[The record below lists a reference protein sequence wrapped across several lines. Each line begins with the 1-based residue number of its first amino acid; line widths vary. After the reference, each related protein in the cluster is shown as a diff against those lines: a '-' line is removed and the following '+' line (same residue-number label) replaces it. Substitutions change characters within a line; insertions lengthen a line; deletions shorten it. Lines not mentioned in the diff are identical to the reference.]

1 MKRTNDF
8 LTWWLCLALLSFCV
22 PMNARY
28 SAPAESSGMATSGKF
43 EHKDPLPR
51 NKDAARKMDTVIAR
65 YLEAVRSAGHDLHSV
80 MVVQHG
86 EVIAERWLGDH
97 APDQLHIL
105 NSVSKTFTSMAVGF
119 AVAEGRIRT
128 TDKVVDFFADK
139 LPANV
144 DEKLKKMEIRHLL
157 TMSSGH
163 DTDPTANIRQHHD
176 KDWVAE
182 FLAAPLAHE
191 PGQVFVYN
199 SLATYMLAAIVQ
211 KVTNQKTVDY
221 LRPRLFDPL
230 GIGTVRWDESPQGI
244 NCGGWGLYVRTEDM
258 AKLGQ
263 LLLQKGE
270 WKGRRLL
277 PAAWIDEASTSHIAS
292 IPAGARRE
300 TLKTK
305 PEDSDWLQGY
315 GYQMWR
321 CRHNA
326 FRADGANGQFIVIL
340 PEKDAVIVT
349 TAHIA
354 DMQAELNMIWEHWL
368 PAL

>member
-8 LTWWLCLALLSFCV
+8 LTWWLCLVLLSFCV

-28 SAPAESSGMATSGKF
+28 SAPAESSGMATSGKL
-43 EHKDPLPR
+43 EHIDPLPR
-51 NKDAARKMDTVIAR
+51 NRDAARKIDPVIAR

-86 EVIAERWLGDH
+86 EVIAEHWLGDH
-97 APDQLHIL
+97 APNQLHIL

-128 TDKVVDFFADK
+128 TDKVIDFFPDK

-157 TMSSGH
+157 TMSCGH
-163 DTDPTANIRQHHD
+163 DTDPTSNIRQHHD

-199 SLATYMLAAIVQ
+199 SLATYILAAIVQ
-211 KVTNQKTVDY
+211 KVTDEKTVDY

-230 GIGTVRWDESPQGI
+230 GIDTVRWDESPQGI
-244 NCGGWGLYVRTEDM
+244 NCGG
-258 AKLGQ
+258 
-263 LLLQKGE
+263 
-270 WKGRRLL
+270 
-277 PAAWIDEASTSHIAS
+277 
-292 IPAGARRE
+292 
-300 TLKTK
+300 
-305 PEDSDWLQGY
+305 
-315 GYQMWR
+315 
-321 CRHNA
+321 
-326 FRADGANGQFIVIL
+326 
-340 PEKDAVIVT
+340 
-349 TAHIA
+349 
-354 DMQAELNMIWEHWL
+354 
-368 PAL
+368 